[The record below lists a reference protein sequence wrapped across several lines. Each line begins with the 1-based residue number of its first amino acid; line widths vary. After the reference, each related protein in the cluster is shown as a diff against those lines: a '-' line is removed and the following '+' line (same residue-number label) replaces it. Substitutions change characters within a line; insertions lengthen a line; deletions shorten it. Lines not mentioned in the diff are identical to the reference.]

1 MSSSPFQIVRRVA
14 AVTVALGVGSATL
27 AACGTAG
34 GPAATVSFQS
44 AAPAQR
50 LNDVCPAT
58 ISVQLQWRPQA
69 DMGGLFQLLGPDY
82 SVNVTDKSVTGT
94 LVAQGKDTGV
104 KLRLKSGGS
113 AIGFQSVASQMY
125 VDSAIDLGLVHG
137 DQVVA
142 ASGSQRVV
150 GVAPLIT
157 HNPAILMWD
166 GAKHPGLNLKGL
178 AASGATVVVSK
189 EQIFPTWLLAKG
201 YVTPSQLDT
210 SYDGSPARFVA
221 DSAIVQQGYVTS
233 EPWRYEHETPA
244 WNKPVQYGLLSEL
257 GYDPYASNVSV
268 RADKLAGLAPCLK
281 KLVPI
286 IQQADAD
293 FVTSP
298 KATAQLISDVVAKD
312 TANAPYP
319 VGEAESAAEI
329 LKSKGLIANENGS
342 VATYDLAR
350 VRAFVTD
357 LAPILAARG
366 AKVEPN
372 VDPASLFDPQFGDR
386 TIGVE

>member
-1 MSSSPFQIVRRVA
+1 MSSSPFQIARCAVVA
-14 AVTVALGVGSATL
+14 TVAGLGAAAL
-27 AACGTAG
+27 AGCGTSA
-34 GPAATVSFQS
+34 GPAASVSFES

-50 LNDVCPAT
+50 LDDVCPAT
-58 ISVQLQWRPQA
+58 VTVQLQWRPQA
-69 DMGGLFQLLGPDY
+69 DMGGLFQMLGADY
-82 SVNVTDKSVTGT
+82 SVDVTGKSVTGT

-125 VDSAIDLGLVHG
+125 VDSTIDLGLVHG

-150 GVAPLIT
+150 GVAPLLT

-166 GAKHPGLNLKGL
+166 SAKHPGLTLKGL
-178 AASGATVVVSK
+178 AESGATVVVSK
-189 EQIFPTWLLAKG
+189 EQTFPTWLLAKG
-201 YVTPSQLDT
+201 YVKQTQLDT

-221 DSAIVQQGYVTS
+221 DPAIVQQGYVTS
-233 EPWRYEHETPA
+233 EPWVYEHDTPA

-257 GYDPYASNVSV
+257 GYDPYASNVAV
-268 RADKLAGLAPCLK
+268 RADKLAALAPCLK

-298 KATAQLISDVVAKD
+298 GATAKLISEVVAKD

-319 VGEAESAAEI
+319 IGEAEYAAGI

-342 VATYDLAR
+342 VATYDPAR
-350 VRAFVTD
+350 AAAFVTD
-357 LAPILAARG
+357 LAPILAAQG
-366 AKVEPN
+366 ATIDPK
-372 VDPASLFDPQFGDR
+372 VDPAILFDPQFGDR
-386 TIGVE
+386 SIGIK